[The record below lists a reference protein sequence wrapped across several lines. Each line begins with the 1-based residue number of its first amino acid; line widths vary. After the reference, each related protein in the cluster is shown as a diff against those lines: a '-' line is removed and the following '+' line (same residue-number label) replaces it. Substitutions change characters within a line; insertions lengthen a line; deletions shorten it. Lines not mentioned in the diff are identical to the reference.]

1 MKNIVKN
8 NLDKIC
14 KTKITLSIEPKF
26 QKYEIF
32 FGTLIENKALLTNFN
47 NLKLRIKI
55 FFFSKSIYLEL
66 FFYVYVYII
75 LDM

>member
-32 FGTLIENKALLTNFN
+32 FGTLIENKALLINFN

-55 FFFSKSIYLEL
+55 FFSKSICLEL
-66 FFYVYVYII
+66 FFYVYVYTI
-75 LDM
+75 LDR

>member
-47 NLKLRIKI
+47 NLKLRIKRI
-55 FFFSKSIYLEL
+55 FF
-66 FFYVYVYII
+66 
-75 LDM
+75 

>member
-14 KTKITLSIEPKF
+14 KIKITLNIEPKF

-32 FGTLIENKALLTNFN
+32 FGTLIENKALFTNFKS
-47 NLKLRIKI
+47 LKFRNI
-55 FFFSKSIYLEL
+55 FH
-66 FFYVYVYII
+66 
-75 LDM
+75 

>member
-47 NLKLRIKI
+47 NLKLRIKN
-55 FFFSKSIYLEL
+55 FFLVK
-66 FFYVYVYII
+66 VYI
-75 LDM
+75 

>member
-47 NLKLRIKI
+47 KPKYRLKLK
-55 FFFSKSIYLEL
+55 FFLKLISQN
-66 FFYVYVYII
+66 
-75 LDM
+75 